1 MFSNLT
7 IRARL
12 FTGFGIMLL
21 FIATIGII
29 SYWGMTKM
37 EAYIKELTSVEAT
50 LTANSARVR
59 ANINMLRRFEKDLFI
74 SIGDTEKMAEYKKKW
89 DEASA
94 WVNKILDESLKVL
107 SSSTSADA
115 NKDKETVEA
124 VKKHLA
130 TYAAGFAQVYDTIKA
145 GQISTTQDANKA
157 ISQYKEATYKS
168 EALTSELTTK
178 MDKHM
183 DEVTAEAIASSRK
196 IEFMIIGM
204 SVVAIILALILA
216 LLTIGSITAPLTRL
230 VTVANTIAQ
239 GDLTARVE
247 VTSNDETG
255 QLMAAMQTMTNN
267 LRSIISQ
274 VADTSN
280 QVAAASSQLHE
291 TAEQIATSAEE
302 VSAQAATVATAS
314 EEMAATSN
322 SISDSCHHAADSAG
336 TASQAAVSG
345 SGVVSSTIVGM
356 ERIAGRVHSS
366 AQTVDALGERSDQ
379 IGAIVATIE
388 DIADQT
394 NLLALNAAIEAAR
407 AGEQGRGF
415 AVVADEVRALAER
428 TTKATREIGEMI
440 KSIQNETKNAVVE
453 MEQGVKEVQ
462 QGSEDAAR
470 SGEALQE
477 ILAKINEVAM
487 EVNQVATAAEEQTAT
502 TTEITNNIM
511 MISQVV
517 EQTATG
523 SQQAVR
529 AADNLSSLA
538 SNLKQIVSQFRV

>member
-1 MFSNLT
+1 MFSNIT

-12 FTGFGIMLL
+12 FAGFGIMLL
-21 FIATIGII
+21 FITIIGGI
-29 SYWGMTKM
+29 SYLSLSRMDSDITT
-37 EAYIKELTSVEAT
+37 LSNVDAT
-50 LTANSARVR
+50 LMGNSARFR
-59 ANINMLRRFEKDLFI
+59 ANINMMRRFEKDLYI
-74 SIGDTEKMAEYKKKW
+74 NIADAAKVEEYNKKW
-89 DEASA
+89 QETHERMSKMLDAS
-94 WVNKILDESLKVL
+94 IKVL
-107 SSSTSADA
+107 DTSPYPDSA
-115 NKDKETVEA
+115 KDKEVIQGIKKYHADYA
-124 VKKHLA
+124 V
-130 TYAAGFAQVYDTIKA
+130 GFSAVYDRIKS
-145 GQISTTQDANKA
+145 GEITSTQDANKA
-157 ISQYKEATYKS
+157 IGQSKEATHQS
-168 EALTSELTTK
+168 EKLVAEFTKK
-178 MDKHM
+178 MDKQM
-183 DEVTAEAIASSRK
+183 DSMVLKATNNSKK
-196 IEFMIIGM
+196 IKLTVAGL
-204 SVVAIILALILA
+204 SVVAVVLALLLA
-216 LLTIGSITAPLTRL
+216 LLTISSITAPLSRL
-230 VTVANTIAQ
+230 VTVANTIAE
-239 GDLTARVE
+239 GDLTAKVE
-247 VTSNDETG
+247 VTSQDETG

-274 VADTSN
+274 VADTSS
-280 QVAAASSQLHE
+280 QVASASSQLHV

-336 TASQAAVSG
+336 IASQAAVAG

-428 TTKATREIGEMI
+428 TTKATREISEMI

-462 QGSEDAAR
+462 QGTEDASR

-502 TTEITNNIM
+502 TSEITNNIM

-517 EQTATG
+517 EQTAKG
-523 SQQAVR
+523 SQEAVR
-529 AADNLSSLA
+529 AADNLSGLA
-538 SNLKQIVSQFRV
+538 QDLKQIVCRFKV

>member
-1 MFSNLT
+1 MLSNLT

-12 FTGFGIMLL
+12 FAGFGIMLL
-21 FIATIGII
+21 FIATIGIV

-37 EAYIKELTSVEAT
+37 EAYINKLTSVEAT
-50 LTANSARVR
+50 LMANSAKVR
-59 ANINMLRRFEKDLFI
+59 ANINMMRRFEKDLFI

-94 WVNKILDESLKVL
+94 RVNKILDESLKVL
-107 SSSTSADA
+107 SNNRSADA
-115 NKDKETVEA
+115 GKDTETIEA
-124 VKKHLA
+124 VKKHLV
-130 TYAAGFAQVYDTIKA
+130 TYSAGFAQVYDTIKA

-157 ISQYKEATYKS
+157 ISQYKEATYTS

-204 SVVAIILALILA
+204 SAVAIILALILA

-453 MEQGVKEVQ
+453 MEQGVREVQ

-529 AADNLSSLA
+529 AADNLSGLA
-538 SNLKQIVSQFRV
+538 NDLKQIVSQFRV